1 MLNANLAINSQFADK
16 TKEKWSLANMIMRG
30 EGGNGAIIIRVK
42 KSISE
47 DWS

>member
-30 EGGNGAIIIRVK
+30 EGGGNGAIIIRVK
-42 KSISE
+42 KSTSE
-47 DWS
+47 D